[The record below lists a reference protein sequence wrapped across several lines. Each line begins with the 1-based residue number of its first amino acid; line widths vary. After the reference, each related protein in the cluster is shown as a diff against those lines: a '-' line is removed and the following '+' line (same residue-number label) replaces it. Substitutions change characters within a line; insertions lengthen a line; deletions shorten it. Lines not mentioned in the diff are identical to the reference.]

1 MFGKIVKGAA
11 LFGLGYIIYKLGY
24 GNGMK
29 KADKTLQDLEADLL
43 NGKINIQEYMEK
55 VNNRI
60 NELEGRC

>member
-29 KADKTLQDLEADLL
+29 TADSTLQQLENDLL
-43 NGKINIQEYMEK
+43 NGKLTMQEYLVK
-55 VNNRI
+55 VNERI
-60 NELEGRC
+60 NQLEGRC

>member
-29 KADKTLQDLEADLL
+29 TADPTLKQLEADLL
-43 NGKINIQEYMEK
+43 NGKLTMQEYLTK
-55 VNNRI
+55 VNNKI

>member
-29 KADKTLQDLEADLL
+29 TADPTLKQLEADLL
-43 NGKINIQEYMEK
+43 NGKITMQEYLTK

>member
-29 KADKTLQDLEADLL
+29 TADPTLKQLEADLL
-43 NGKINIQEYMEK
+43 NGKLTMQEYLTK

>member
-1 MFGKIVKGAA
+1 MFKSMLKCAA
-11 LFGLGYIIYKLGY
+11 IIGVGYVVYKLGY

-29 KADKTLQDLEADLL
+29 KADKTLQDLENDLL